1 MKGMICILK
10 QFQRGSWA
18 ELLAERLKKVHAR
31 QLIARALQEQHGNL
45 HAEKMFRTVR
55 RRLAGRMQR
64 KSKEDQSAHSRQ
76 WRQRLRLRSHS
87 PTERFTACE
96 QGNVRQQSSGLP

>member
-1 MKGMICILK
+1 MKGMIRVLK

-18 ELLAERLKKVHAR
+18 ELLAERLKKFHAR

-45 HAEKMFRTVR
+45 HIEEVFRPVR

-64 KSKEDQSAHSRQ
+64 KSKEDQATHSGKR
-76 WRQRLRLRSHS
+76 RQRLRLRRHS

-96 QGNVRQQSSGLP
+96 